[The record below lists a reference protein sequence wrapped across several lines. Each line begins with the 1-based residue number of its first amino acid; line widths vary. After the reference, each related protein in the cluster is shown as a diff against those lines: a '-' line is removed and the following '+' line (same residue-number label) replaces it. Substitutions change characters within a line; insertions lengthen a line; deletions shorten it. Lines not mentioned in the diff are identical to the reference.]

1 MARSIRWRLWL
12 PLLLFLVTFAVYVP
26 VRHFSFLNYDDPSY
40 VTGNLHVRNGLTAGG
55 IEWAFR
61 STEAA
66 NWFPLTW
73 ISHMADVQLFGLN
86 SGRHHLGNVLLHAA
100 SAVLLFLLLF
110 RTTGATWRP
119 GLVAAIFA
127 LHPLHV
133 ESVAWIAERK
143 DVLSAFFWMLAL
155 LAYVRFVE
163 SPNAR
168 RYTFLLLAFSAG
180 LMSKPMIVT
189 LPVVALLL
197 DVWPLRRTMSKAVIV
212 EKLPLFGLSAA
223 VSALI
228 FLAQRGGGAVLS
240 IDQLPLAARL
250 ANALVSYAVYA
261 AKLFWPSNLA
271 VFYPFPASLPA
282 WEAIAAGA
290 AVAAV
295 SALVIHERARR
306 PYLMVGWLWYLATL
320 LPVIGI
326 VQVGLQARADRYTY
340 IPLIGL
346 SIMLAWG
353 AAELGARR
361 LRAVAAVAAV
371 AVVAWAAT
379 TRSYLSAWQDSASLF
394 QHALGATA
402 GNYVAY
408 NNLGVALRDRGDT
421 IAAMANFQAALAIRP
436 AYAEA
441 QTNLGESLLR
451 QGRPDEAMVP
461 ITEALRLNPSLPEAH
476 VNFGAVLSRQGK
488 TAEAVEQYRLAVQL
502 DPANAEAHGGLGAI
516 LTDLGRPE
524 EALAELTEAVRLKP
538 DDADGHY
545 NLGRLYGLTGRAAE
559 AIAEFSRAVALRP
572 DDPQNHYN
580 LGVAL
585 ASTESLDGA
594 AEEFRAAIRLSPG
607 YANAHFNLGIALAQ
621 AGNCA
626 KALPEFAEALR
637 LRPDLVE
644 ARQDIAACREAR

>member
-1 MARSIRWRLWL
+1 MAGSIRWRLWV
-12 PLLLFLVTFAVYVP
+12 PVLLFLATIALYAP

-40 VTGNLHVRNGLTAGG
+40 VTANLHVRDGLTTAG
-55 IEWAFR
+55 IEWALR

-73 ISHMADVQLFGLN
+73 VSHMADVQFFGLA
-86 SGRHHLGNVLLHAA
+86 SGLHHLTNVVLHAA
-100 SAVLLFLLLF
+100 GAVLLFLLLF
-110 RTTGATWRP
+110 RTTGAVWRSAF
-119 GLVAAIFA
+119 VAAIFA

-163 SPNAR
+163 RPGAR
-168 RYTFLLLAFSAG
+168 RYALLLLAFGAG
-180 LMSKPMIVT
+180 LMSKSMIVT
-189 LPVVALLL
+189 MPVVALLL
-197 DVWPLRRTMSKAVIV
+197 DVWPLGRTVSRALIV

-223 VSALI
+223 VSAVV

-240 IDQLPLAARL
+240 VDQLPLAARL
-250 ANALVSYAVYA
+250 ANALVSYVVYA

-271 VFYPFPASLPA
+271 VFYPFPASLA
-282 WEAIAAGA
+282 ASQAIAAGA
-290 AVAAV
+290 AIAVV
-295 SALVIHERARR
+295 SAFAVHERVRR
-306 PYLMVGWLWYLATL
+306 PYLLVGWLWYLATL

-346 SIMLAWG
+346 SIILAWG

-361 LRAVAAVAAV
+361 PRAVAAV
-371 AVVAWAAT
+371 AVVAIVAWAAA

-394 QHALGATA
+394 QHAVGAVA

-408 NNLGVALRDRGDT
+408 NNLGVALRDRGDAVAP
-421 IAAMANFQAALAIRP
+421 IANFQTALAIRP
-436 AYAEA
+436 EYAEA
-441 QTNLGESLLR
+441 QNNLGEALLR
-451 QGRPDEAMVP
+451 QGRTDEAMVHVAD
-461 ITEALRLNPSLPEAH
+461 ALRLNPSLPEAH
-476 VNFGAVLSRQGK
+476 VNLGAILSRQGQ
-488 TAEAVEQYRLAVQL
+488 TAAAVEQYRTAVEL

-516 LTDLGRPE
+516 LTDLGRFQAALPE
-524 EALAELTEAVRLKP
+524 LAEAARLKP

-545 NLGRLYGLTGRAAE
+545 NLGRLYGLTGRTAE

-572 DDPQNHYN
+572 DDPQSRYN

-585 ASTESLDGA
+585 ASADLLDRA
-594 AEEFRAAIRLSPG
+594 IEEFRAAVRLSPG
-607 YANAHFNLGIALAQ
+607 YANAHFNLGNALAQ
-621 AGNCA
+621 AGKCA
-626 KALPEFAEALR
+626 TAIPEFAEALR

-644 ARQDIAACREAR
+644 ARQNIAACQDPR